1 MSLFCLK
8 IFHTHLPCKG
18 SLGTCRPLAAE
29 VLIRA
34 RLEVGVVPLAVPSA
48 DRHAVVAASLLSLGD

>member
-1 MSLFCLK
+1 MSLFCFK
-8 IFHTHLPCKG
+8 VFHTHLPFKG
-18 SLGTCRPLAAE
+18 SLGTCRLLAAE

-48 DRHAVVAASLLSLGD
+48 DRHAVVAAPLFPLGD